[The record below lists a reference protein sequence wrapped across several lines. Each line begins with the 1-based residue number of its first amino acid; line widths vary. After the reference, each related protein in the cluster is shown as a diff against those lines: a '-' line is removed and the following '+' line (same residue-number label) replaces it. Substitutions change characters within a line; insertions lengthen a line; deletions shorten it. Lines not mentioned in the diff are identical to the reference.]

1 MKKLVKNTVAK
12 ARAKKA
18 PSNTVQALPAVESTS
33 VLTPQ
38 PETLFFPTPPE
49 GSFYVNPGVFTDDRG
64 TILRLTDKSV
74 GGVQLITTK
83 AGARRASHW
92 HREDGHLCTVVSG
105 RIDYY
110 ERPVGADLH
119 PKMDVKHSSFSPGES
134 FFTGPN
140 MEHEMHFPEDTVF
153 ICMSNKH
160 RTPEEYEKD
169 LVRLQVPLL
178 VK

>member
-1 MKKLVKNTVAK
+1 MKKTTKKPVAK
-12 ARAKKA
+12 K
-18 PSNTVQALPAVESTS
+18 TVSKSKSPQEALAAINKLPDA
-33 VLTPQ
+33 
-38 PETLFFPTPPE
+38 PETLFHPNPPVGPVYE
-49 GSFYVNPGVFTDDRG
+49 NPGKFSDDRG

-110 ERPVGADLH
+110 ERPVSADLH
-119 PKMDVKHSSFSPGES
+119 PKMDVKHFSFGPGES

-140 MEHEMHFPEDTVF
+140 VEHEMHFPEDTVF
-153 ICMSNKH
+153 VCMSNKH
-160 RTPEEYEKD
+160 RTPDEYEKD

-178 VK
+178 FKP